1 MAGQGRSP
9 NGTWVVVGVLLA
21 IGIIVPLLVGI
32 YDKADPTLLGF
43 PFYYWFQFALIPVV
57 SILTYIA
64 FKLSERAT
72 VADRER
78 AGLRGKAEEQ

>member
-1 MAGQGRSP
+1 MAGRRRSP

-32 YDKADPTLLGF
+32 YDKTDPTLFGF
-43 PFYYWFQFALIPVV
+43 PFFYWFQFALIPVV

-64 FKLSERAT
+64 FKVSQRAT
-72 VADRER
+72 FADREH
-78 AGLRGKAEEQ
+78 AGLRGKADEQ